1 MHRTIFSEQTN
12 NIILQQNDMQT
23 KQHICRVDLTFILQD
38 QFSQRKATNYY
49 LTFILAKLC
58 TEGNLKFIVCN

>member
-1 MHRTIFSEQTN
+1 MHRTIFSKQAN

-38 QFSQRKATNYY
+38 QFSQEKQPC
-49 LTFILAKLC
+49 TFNIYFSQ
-58 TEGNLKFIVCN
+58 TVY